1 MISPLANYPDP
12 GPSKRVRAR
21 DAAVLWCL
29 LVLLAVPA
37 YSQTP
42 TLVIEG
48 GRVIVGN
55 GTVLD
60 RASVVISG
68 NRILFVTEDP
78 VSAPNAR
85 WISAEG
91 RTVLPG
97 LIDAHVHLTL
107 GPSITDSSSLNAY
120 LAETVPATLKEFLD
134 YGVTT
139 IRSTG
144 DYWPWIGEVKRRI
157 ATGELQGPRLLV
169 SGPALTAP
177 GGHPVTMC
185 PADNMFCRSE
195 HRAVQLGTPAEAR
208 NAVRRLAAEGVDFI
222 KVAVDSFLAPVQI
235 ADDVLAEVIRQAHRE
250 GLEVVGHVAEAE
262 VMIKAAEMGMDGFVH
277 PYLRPPA
284 DKTVKQLVAVL
295 VENGIPVTSTL
306 SAMLLYGGQSLDSAF
321 VEGSSTRGWMGSV
334 ATSLMA
340 PLIEAGVQIAL
351 GTDWC
356 PCMSPIVRAHPS
368 VQPGSVTHTEMEML
382 GWAGLSNEAILAA
395 ATRNAALA
403 LGLGAF
409 VGTLEPGKF
418 ADLVIVSGNP
428 LEDISVLRNLEMVVK
443 EGVVVVEN

>member
-1 MISPLANYPDP
+1 MIRPLLELSPLRS
-12 GPSKRVRAR
+12 SKSVMVSGTVA
-21 DAAVLWCL
+21 LFT
-29 LVLLAVPA
+29 LLALFA
-37 YSQTP
+37 AQAQAQTP

-55 GTVLD
+55 GTVLG

-68 NRILFVTEDP
+68 NRILFVTQDP
-78 VSAPNAR
+78 VFAPNAR

-91 RTVLPG
+91 KTVLPG

-107 GPSITDSSSLNAY
+107 DPSITDSASLNAY
-120 LAETVPATLKEFLD
+120 LAETVPATLKAFLD
-134 YGVTT
+134 HGVTT

-157 ATGELQGPRLLV
+157 ATGDLRGPRLLT
-169 SGPALTAP
+169 SGPTLTAP

-185 PADNMFCRSE
+185 PADNAFCRSE

-208 NAVRRLAAEGVDFI
+208 DAVHRLAAEGVDFI
-222 KVAVDSFLAPVQI
+222 KVAVDSFIAPVQI

-250 GLEVVGHVAEAE
+250 GLEVVGHVPE
-262 VMIKAAEMGMDGFVH
+262 VDVMVKAAKMGMDGFVH
-277 PYLRPPA
+277 IYSRPPVEE
-284 DKTVKQLVAVL
+284 TIEELVSVL
-295 VENGIPVTSTL
+295 VQDGAPITSTL
-306 SAMLLYGGQSLDSAF
+306 SVMLLFGGQPLDSVF
-321 VEGSSTRGWMGSV
+321 VEGSSTKGWMGRV

-340 PLIEAGVQIAL
+340 PLIEAGVLIAL

-356 PCMSPIVRAHPS
+356 PCMSPVVRSHPS

-418 ADLVIVSGNP
+418 ADLIIVSGNP
-428 LEDISVLRNLEMVVK
+428 LEDISVLRNVEMVVK
-443 EGVVVVEN
+443 EGIVVTEN